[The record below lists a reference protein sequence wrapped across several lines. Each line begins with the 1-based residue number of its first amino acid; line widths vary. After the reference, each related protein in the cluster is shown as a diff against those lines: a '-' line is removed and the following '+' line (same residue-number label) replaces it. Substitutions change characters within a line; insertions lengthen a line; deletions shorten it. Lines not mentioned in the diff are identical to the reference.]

1 MPNIKSQIKRVK
13 TNNQANE
20 INTSKRSKVRN
31 IVKKYDLLIEAK
43 DIAGAEKM
51 LPEVIS
57 AINVAK
63 SDGIYHPSTASR
75 KISRVSKAL
84 SNLKASN

>member
-13 TNNQANE
+13 TNE

-31 IVKKYDLLIEAK
+31 IVKKYEALIAAK
-43 DIAGAEKM
+43 DVAGAEKM
-51 LPEVIS
+51 LPEVVS

-84 SNLKASN
+84 SNLKAE

>member
-31 IVKKYDLLIEAK
+31 IVKKYEALIAAK
-43 DIAGAEKM
+43 DVAGAEKM
-51 LPEVIS
+51 LPEVVS

-63 SDGIYHPSTASR
+63 SDG
-75 KISRVSKAL
+75 L
-84 SNLKASN
+84 SLIHI

>member
-31 IVKKYDLLIEAK
+31 IVKKYEALIAAK
-43 DIAGAEKM
+43 DVAGAEKM
-51 LPEVIS
+51 LPEVVS

-84 SNLKASN
+84 SNLKAE

>member
-20 INTSKRSKVRN
+20 INTAKRSKVRN
-31 IVKKYDLLIEAK
+31 IVKKYTLLIEAK
-43 DIAGAEKM
+43 DVAAAEKM
-51 LPEVIS
+51 LPEVVS

-63 SDGIYHPSTASR
+63 SDGIYHPATASR
-75 KISRVSKAL
+75 KISRLSKAL
-84 SNLKASN
+84 SDLKAE

>member
-31 IVKKYDLLIEAK
+31 IVKKYEALIAAK
-43 DIAGAEKM
+43 DVAGAEKM
-51 LPEVIS
+51 LPEVVS

-84 SNLKASN
+84 SNLKAD

>member
-13 TNNQANE
+13 TNNKSNE

-31 IVKKYDLLIEAK
+31 IVKKYEILIEAK

-57 AINVAK
+57 AINIAK

-84 SNLKASN
+84 SNLKAE

>member
-31 IVKKYDLLIEAK
+31 IVKKYEALIAAK
-43 DIAGAEKM
+43 DVAGAEKM
-51 LPEVIS
+51 LPEVVS

-84 SNLKASN
+84 SNLKVE

>member
-20 INTSKRSKVRN
+20 INTSKRSKVGN
-31 IVKKYDLLIEAK
+31 IVKKYEALIAAK
-43 DIAGAEKM
+43 DVAGAEKM
-51 LPEVIS
+51 LPEVVS

-84 SNLKASN
+84 SNLKAE

>member
-1 MPNIKSQIKRVK
+1 M
-13 TNNQANE
+13 
-20 INTSKRSKVRN
+20 RN
-31 IVKKYDLLIEAK
+31 IVKKYEALIAAK
-43 DIAGAEKM
+43 DVAGAEKM
-51 LPEVIS
+51 LPEVVS

-84 SNLKASN
+84 SNLKAE

>member
-31 IVKKYDLLIEAK
+31 IVKKYEALIAAK
-43 DIAGAEKM
+43 DVAGAEKM
-51 LPEVIS
+51 IPEVVS

-84 SNLKASN
+84 SNLKAE

>member
-1 MPNIKSQIKRVK
+1 VPNIKSQIKRVK

-31 IVKKYDLLIEAK
+31 IVKKYEALIAAK
-43 DIAGAEKM
+43 DVAGAEKM
-51 LPEVIS
+51 LPEVVS

-84 SNLKASN
+84 SNLKAE

>member
-20 INTSKRSKVRN
+20 INTSNRSKVRN
-31 IVKKYDLLIEAK
+31 IVKKYEALIAAK
-43 DIAGAEKM
+43 DVAGAEKM
-51 LPEVIS
+51 LPEVVS

-84 SNLKASN
+84 SNLKAE

>member
-31 IVKKYDLLIEAK
+31 IVKKYEALIAAK
-43 DIAGAEKM
+43 DVAGAEKM
-51 LPEVIS
+51 LPEVVS

-75 KISRVSKAL
+75 TISRVSKAL
-84 SNLKASN
+84 SNLKAE